1 MSKSKGNVVDPL
13 SVMDDIGAD
22 ALRFTMAAMAS
33 PGMDIPLSEGRM
45 TGYRQFINKIWN
57 ASRFLLMNIGEIPAR
72 PALPPVKEL
81 RLIHRWILS
90 GVSRLAIEVN
100 DALTTYRFDLAAD
113 RLYHFFWHEF
123 ADWYIEFVKVDLQQP
138 GPTRDAAV
146 AVLVEVHDR
155 LMRLLHP
162 FIPFITE
169 EIWQKLPKRDGEA
182 PAVTLAAFPAGESA
196 WADADAARDVQYIQE
211 IVSTIRTVR
220 SERGV
225 PPSKKITA
233 IIEEADAVS
242 AAMLERETPY
252 IKQLAGLETLEFRAD
267 VAPGRDTVKRVLEHA
282 HIYIPLAGIVD
293 REGEIAKL
301 QKELAGVDKE
311 VASLAAKLANER
323 FVENAPAAVVEEARA
338 RTAQLA
344 ERRQKLQ
351 ATLAELGA

>member
-1 MSKSKGNVVDPL
+1 
-13 SVMDDIGAD
+13 
-22 ALRFTMAAMAS
+22 MAAMAS

-57 ASRFLLMNIGEIPAR
+57 ASRFVLMNIGELPSR
-72 PALPPVKEL
+72 PVLPPVTEL
-81 RLIHRWILS
+81 NLIHRWILS
-90 GVSRLAIEVN
+90 GVSRLGIDVN
-100 DALTTYRFDLAAD
+100 DALTTYRFDQAAD

-138 GPTRDAAV
+138 GPVREAAV

-169 EIWQKLPKRDGEA
+169 EIWQKLPKREGEA
-182 PAVTLAAFPAGESA
+182 QAVTLAAFPAAEAA
-196 WADADAARDVQYIQE
+196 WADAAAERDVRYIQE

-225 PPSKKITA
+225 PPSRKITA
-233 IIEEADAVS
+233 IIEEGDPAS
-242 AAMLERETPY
+242 AAMLAGQAAF
-252 IKQLAGLETLEFRAD
+252 IMQLAGLEALEFRAD
-267 VAPGRDTVKRVLEHA
+267 VAPGADTVKRVLEHA
-282 HIYIPLAGIVD
+282 HVYVPLAGIVD
-293 REGEIAKL
+293 RAGEIAKL

-311 VASLAAKLANER
+311 AASLAAKLGNER
-323 FVENAPAAVVEEARA
+323 FVAHAPAAVVEDARA

-344 ERRQKLQ
+344 ERRRKLQ
-351 ATLAELGA
+351 ATLSELGA

>member
-1 MSKSKGNVVDPL
+1 VDPL

-57 ASRFLLMNIGEIPAR
+57 ASRFVLMHVGDLPAR
-72 PALPPVKEL
+72 PALPPAADL
-81 RLIHRWILS
+81 HLIHRWILS
-90 GVSRLAIEVN
+90 GVSRLAIDVN
-100 DALTTYRFDLAAD
+100 DALTTYRFDQAAD

-138 GPTRDAAV
+138 GPVREAAV

-169 EIWQKLPKRDGEA
+169 EIWQRLPQRDGEA
-182 PAVTLAAFPAGESA
+182 AAVTLAAFPSGEPSWVDAGAE
-196 WADADAARDVQYIQE
+196 RDVQYMQE

-225 PPSKKITA
+225 PPSRKITA
-233 IIEEADAVS
+233 IIEENDAAS
-242 AAMLERETPY
+242 AAMLEGRSAH
-252 IKQLAGLETLEFRAD
+252 IKQLAGLGTLEFRGD
-267 VAPGRDTVKRVLEHA
+267 VAPGPDTVKRVLEHA
-282 HIYIPLAGIVD
+282 HVYIPLAGVVD
-293 REGEIAKL
+293 RAGEIAKL
-301 QKELAGVDKE
+301 QKELAGVDRE
-311 VASLAAKLANER
+311 ASSLAAKLDNGR

-338 RTAQLA
+338 RGVQLA